1 MGLITG
7 KHQGVLCRFMQ
18 CSCLSGFSWRWLLPG
33 LILVGILL
41 GLSFWQLQRAE
52 EKSQLLA
59 RIAQLS
65 AAGAENT
72 AGLEDLGAKR
82 ADGLAVK
89 FVGRWIPPLV
99 WLVDN
104 QVVNGRVGYDVLVP
118 VKMPGRTKAILVNLG
133 WVAAPEARKVLPRID
148 IPSTIQV
155 DGIYR
160 AHPGGLLLGTNI
172 EDQGVW
178 PMRIQLIRAKALA
191 PYVNLPLFPGCI
203 YQQQNNY
210 FEVHYHP
217 VVLPPER
224 HRAYALQWA
233 LLALA
238 LFIVFVAASRKP
250 RGKND

>member
-1 MGLITG
+1 
-7 KHQGVLCRFMQ
+7 MQ
-18 CSCLSGFSWRWLLPG
+18 CSCLSRFSWHRLLPG

-65 AAGAENT
+65 AAGAESA
-72 AGLEDLGAKR
+72 AGLEDLGAKK

-89 FVGRWIPPLV
+89 FAGQWIPPLV

-148 IPSTIQV
+148 IPSTIEV

-160 AHPGGLLLGTNI
+160 AHPGGFLLGTNV

-178 PMRIQLIRAKALA
+178 PMRIQLIRAQALA
-191 PYVNLPLFPGCI
+191 PYVKMSLFPGCI
-203 YQQQNNY
+203 YQQKNNY

-238 LFIVFVAASRKP
+238 LFIVLLVANRKP